1 MADIARGDSQS
12 HMKEN
17 GCPCLAVY
25 CAQCACNCC
34 QPPFLYVAGK
44 VCCCKGTVKLDCP
57 LISCDSADCW
67 SEEHGC
73 VEVVVKACC
82 VWLEV
87 QLPPSNDIGCGCC
100 GMQFSGA
107 QAREAG
113 LEDAYAALEQ
123 PPKQEAM

>member
-1 MADIARGDSQS
+1 MAVPRQDSQAM
-12 HMKEN
+12 MKEN
-17 GCPCLAVY
+17 GCPCLALF

-73 VEVVVKACC
+73 IEVAAKVCC

-100 GMQFSGA
+100 GTLLLGA
-107 QAREAG
+107 KAREAP
-113 LEDAYAALEQ
+113 EDAYAALEQ
-123 PPKQEAM
+123 APQQEAM